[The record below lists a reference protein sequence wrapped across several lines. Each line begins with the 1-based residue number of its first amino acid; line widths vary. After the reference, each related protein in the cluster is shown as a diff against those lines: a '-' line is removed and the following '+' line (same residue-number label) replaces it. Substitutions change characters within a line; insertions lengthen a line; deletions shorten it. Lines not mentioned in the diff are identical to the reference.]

1 MLTTHGHLRKK
12 YKINGQKEKI
22 KREKDVKY

>member
-12 YKINGQKEKI
+12 NKINGQKEKI